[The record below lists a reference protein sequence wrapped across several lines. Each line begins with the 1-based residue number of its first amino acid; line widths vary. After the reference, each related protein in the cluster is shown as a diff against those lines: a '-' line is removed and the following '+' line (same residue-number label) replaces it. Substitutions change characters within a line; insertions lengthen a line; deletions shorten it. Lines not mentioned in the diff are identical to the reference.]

1 MKPPKL
7 DHRWGW
13 MALCLGLAACSSTPP
28 PEAPGAMPVP
38 VETGSDTSLAA
49 FERTQQERAL
59 QFTQQG
65 RYAEAADVWEV
76 LVLLRPDV
84 AAYRD
89 RLEQAKAKA
98 ESDAGDHLRR
108 ADQARRRGDLD
119 AAQTQYLM
127 VLQLQPDH
135 AQAADA
141 LRGIERE
148 RNRRS
153 YLGRLSRVTLGR
165 RGAGGT
171 EAAPVAKSAASAAA
185 RSSAEA
191 DKGGGHAA
199 EALKP
204 AKRSTPP

>member
-1 MKPPKL
+1 ML
-7 DHRWGW
+7 DRRLGW
-13 MALCLGLAACSSTPP
+13 AALCLWLAACSSTPP
-28 PEAPGAMPVP
+28 NEAPGAMPVP

-89 RLEQAKAKA
+89 RLEQAQAKA

-119 AAQTQYLM
+119 SAQTQYLM

-153 YLGRLSRVTLGR
+153 YLGRLSRVTLGK
-165 RGAGGT
+165 RGGGGT
-171 EAAPVAKSAASAAA
+171 EAAPAAKAAASAPHN
-185 RSSAEA
+185 SAEA
-191 DKGGGHAA
+191 SKGNGRAA
-199 EALKP
+199 ELLKP
-204 AKRSTPP
+204 VKRPSPP

>member
-1 MKPPKL
+1 MKPDKL
-7 DHRWGW
+7 DRRSGW
-13 MALCLGLAACSSTPP
+13 MTLCLCLAACSSTPP
-28 PEAPGAMPVP
+28 REPAGVMSLPA
-38 VETGSDTSLAA
+38 ETDSSLAA

-76 LVLLRPDV
+76 LMLLHPDMPV
-84 AAYRD
+84 YREKV
-89 RLEQAKAKA
+89 EQAQVKA

-119 AAQTQYLM
+119 IAQTQYLM

-141 LRGIERE
+141 LRAIERE

-153 YLGRLSRVTLGR
+153 YLGRLSRVTLGK
-165 RGAGGT
+165 RGGGGT
-171 EAAPVAKSAASAAA
+171 EAAPAAKAAASAPQN
-185 RSSAEA
+185 SAEA
-191 DKGGGHAA
+191 SKGNGRAA
-199 EALKP
+199 EVLKP
-204 AKRSTPP
+204 VKRPSPP